1 MSSGISTSMFKKI
14 TGFLVR
20 RKSGDISPN
29 EAEKIQK
36 ASYALTHTEIK
47 KKFSPVYLS
56 MLNGLNSEEKQIF
69 EATVYYLV
77 KIALNKPKYR
87 QDILKIMNEK
97 MKESSINP
105 EFREI
110 IKTKVLELSLKK
122 QPLNAY

>member
-110 IKTKVLELSLKK
+110 IKTKVLELSLKNN
-122 QPLNAY
+122 L

>member
-97 MKESSINP
+97 IKESSINP

-110 IKTKVLELSLKK
+110 IKTKVLELSLKNN
-122 QPLNAY
+122 L

>member
-1 MSSGISTSMFKKI
+1 MSSRISTSMFKKI

-110 IKTKVLELSLKK
+110 IKTKVLELSLKNN
-122 QPLNAY
+122 L

>member
-29 EAEKIQK
+29 EAEKIQQ

-110 IKTKVLELSLKK
+110 IKTKVLELSLKNN
-122 QPLNAY
+122 L

>member
-1 MSSGISTSMFKKI
+1 MFKKI

-97 MKESSINP
+97 IKESSINP

-110 IKTKVLELSLKK
+110 IKTKVLELSLKNN
-122 QPLNAY
+122 L